1 MMVLSIVAFVV
12 ILGVLFYH
20 KVNLALSS
28 LILLAFTAV
37 MGAIHL
43 WTLWLLL
50 PLAIILLPFNIPA
63 LRRSLFS
70 APALRTFRK
79 VMPAM
84 SRTEKEA
91 IEAGTTWWE
100 GDLFGGKPDWRKLQ
114 DYPEQRLTEEEQRF
128 IDGPVE
134 EACRMANDFQITH
147 ELADLPPELWAYL
160 KEHRFFAMIIKKE
173 YGGLEFSA
181 YAQARVLQK
190 LAGVSGILAI
200 TVGVPNSLGPGE
212 LLQHYG
218 TEEQKDHYL
227 PRLAE
232 GLEIPCFAL
241 TSPEAGSDAGA
252 IPDFGIVCKGQ
263 WQGKEVLGMR
273 LTWNKRYITLAP
285 IATVLGLAF
294 KLKDPEHL
302 LGNETELGITCA
314 LIPTDTAGVEI
325 GHRHFPLNV
334 PFQNGPTRG
343 HDIFVPIDYIIGGPK
358 MAGQGWRML
367 VECLSV
373 GRGITLPSNS
383 TGSLKSLALA
393 TGAYAYIRRQFKLPI
408 GKMEGIEEPLARI
421 AGNAYVMDAAATL
434 ITNGI
439 MLGEKP
445 AVLSA
450 IVKYHCTHRG
460 QRAVMDAMDITGG
473 KGIMLGTSNFVA
485 RSYQGAPI
493 AITVEGANILT
504 RSMII
509 FGQGAI
515 RCHPYV
521 LREMA
526 AAEKNDLVDFDRALF
541 GHIGHVGSNIMR
553 SFWLGLTGGRTSDTP
568 VNDKTARYY
577 QHINRLSANLALL
590 SDISM
595 GVLGGSL
602 KRRERISARL
612 GDILSQMYL
621 ATATLKRYDEEGCN
635 EEDLPLVHWGVQDC
649 LHQAEVA
656 IDDLLRNFP
665 NRFVAGVMRLVIFPL
680 GLSHAAPSDR
690 LDHELARI
698 LQVPS
703 ATRSRIGR
711 GQYLTP
717 SEHNPV
723 GLLEEALQDILAAEP
738 VHKRLCDA
746 MGKKLPFTRLDILA
760 QKGLDAGHLSADDAR
775 ILSRAE
781 ESRLRSI
788 NVDEFEPDALAAQ
801 KPEAEKDSVKKAE
814 AKPRHT
820 EAA

>member
-1 MMVLSIVAFVV
+1 MMILSIVATLVL
-12 ILGVLFYH
+12 IGALFYH
-20 KVNLALSS
+20 RVSLPLSS
-28 LILLAFTAV
+28 LILLAWTAAF
-37 MGAIHL
+37 GAAGL
-43 WTLWLLL
+43 WSLWLLV
-50 PLAIILLPFNIPA
+50 PLAIILVPLNVTPM
-63 LRRSLFS
+63 RKSLIS
-70 APALRTFRK
+70 APVFRGFRK
-79 VMPAM
+79 VMPPM

-91 IEAGTTWWE
+91 IDAGTTWWE
-100 GDLFGGKPDWRKLQ
+100 GDLFRGNPDWQKLHN
-114 DYPEQRLTEEEQRF
+114 YPQPKLTAEEQAF
-128 IDGPVE
+128 LDGPVE

-147 ELADLPPELWAYL
+147 EMADLPPELWAFL

-181 YAQARVLQK
+181 YAQSRVLQK

-218 TEEQKDHYL
+218 TDAQKNHYL
-227 PRLAE
+227 PRLAR
-232 GLEIPCFAL
+232 GQEIPCFAL

-252 IPDFGIVCKGQ
+252 IPDTGVVCMGE
-263 WQGKEVLGMR
+263 WQGEQVLGMR

-294 KLKDPEHL
+294 KLSDPDRL
-302 LGNETELGITCA
+302 LGGEQELGITCA
-314 LIPTDTAGVEI
+314 LIPTNTPGVEI
-325 GHRHFPLNV
+325 GRRHFPLNV

-343 HDIFVPIDYIIGGPK
+343 KDIFVPIDYIIGGPK

-383 TGSLKSLALA
+383 TGSLKSIALA
-393 TGAYAYIRRQFKLPI
+393 TGAYAHIRRQFKVSI

-421 AGNAYVMDAAATL
+421 AGNAYVMDAAASL
-434 ITNGI
+434 ITYGI

-460 QRAVMDAMDITGG
+460 QQSIIDAMDIAGG
-473 KGIMLGTSNFVA
+473 KGIMLGEGNFLA
-485 RSYQGAPI
+485 RAYQGAPI

-504 RSMII
+504 RTMMI

-521 LREMA
+521 LEEMA
-526 AAEKNDLVDFDRALF
+526 AAQNNDVNAFDKLLF
-541 GHIGHVGSNIMR
+541 RHIGHVGSNLVR
-553 SFWLGLTGGRTSDTP
+553 SFWLGLTNGLTSRSPTRDATR
-568 VNDKTARYY
+568 RYY
-577 QHINRLSANLALL
+577 QHINRLSASLALL
-590 SDISM
+590 SDVSM
-595 GVLGGSL
+595 AVLGGSL

-612 GDILSQMYL
+612 GDVLSQLYL
-621 ATATLKRYDEEGCN
+621 ASAVLKRYDDEGRQ
-635 EEDLPLVHWGVQDC
+635 EADLPLVHWGVQDA
-649 LHQAEVA
+649 LHQAEQA
-656 IDDLLRNFP
+656 ISDLLRNFP
-665 NRFVAGVMRLVIFPL
+665 NGAVAALLSLAIFPA
-680 GLSHAAPSDR
+680 GRRYDAPSDK
-690 LDHELARI
+690 LDHKLAKI
-698 LQVPS
+698 LQTPS

-723 GLLEEALQDILAAEP
+723 GLLEQALLEVMAADPIHQRICKE
-738 VHKRLCDA
+738 
-746 MGKKLPFTRLDILA
+746 MGKNLPFTRLDELAKRALKEGRINEDEAAIL
-760 QKGLDAGHLSADDAR
+760 
-775 ILSRAE
+775 IRAE

-788 NVDEFEPDALAAQ
+788 NVDDFEPDALATLPV
-801 KPEAEKDSVKKAE
+801 KLPEAVRKV
-814 AKPRHT
+814 

>member
-1 MMVLSIVAFVV
+1 MMMLSIVAT
-12 ILGVLFYH
+12 IALIGVLFYH
-20 KVNLALSS
+20 RVGLLLSS
-28 LILLAFTAV
+28 AILLAWTAAL
-37 MGAIHL
+37 GFAGL
-43 WTLWLLL
+43 WSLWVLI
-50 PLAIILLPFNIPA
+50 PVAILLVPFNVAP
-63 LRRSLFS
+63 LRKSLFS
-70 APALRTFRK
+70 APAFRSFRK
-79 VMPAM
+79 VMPPM

-91 IEAGTTWWE
+91 IDAGTTWWE
-100 GDLFGGKPDWRKLQ
+100 GDLFRGNPDWQKLHN
-114 DYPEQRLTEEEQRF
+114 YPQPTLTAEEQAF

-147 ELADLPPELWAYL
+147 EMADLPPELWAYL

-218 TEEQKDHYL
+218 TQEQKDHYL
-227 PRLAE
+227 PRLAR
-232 GLEIPCFAL
+232 GQEIPCFAL

-252 IPDFGIVCKGQ
+252 IPDTGVVCMGE
-263 WQGKEVLGMR
+263 WQGQQVLGMR

-294 KLKDPEHL
+294 KLSDPDHL
-302 LGNETELGITCA
+302 LGDDAEPGITCA
-314 LIPTDTAGVEI
+314 LIPTNTPGVEI
-325 GHRHFPLNV
+325 GKRHFPLNV

-343 HDIFVPIDYIIGGPK
+343 NDIFVPIDYIIGGPK

-383 TGSLKSLALA
+383 TGSLKSIALA
-393 TGAYAYIRRQFKLPI
+393 TGAYAHIRRQFKVSI

-421 AGNAYVMDAAATL
+421 AGNAYVMDAAASL
-434 ITNGI
+434 ITYGI

-460 QRAVMDAMDITGG
+460 QQSIIDAMDIAGG
-473 KGIMLGTSNFVA
+473 KGIMLGESNFLA
-485 RSYQGAPI
+485 RAYQGAPI

-504 RSMII
+504 RTMMI

-521 LREMA
+521 LEEMA
-526 AAEKNDLVDFDRALF
+526 AAQSNDLNAFDQLLF
-541 GHIGHVGSNIMR
+541 SHIGHVGSNMMR
-553 SFWLGLTGGRTSDTP
+553 SFWLGLTNGLTSRSPTP
-568 VNDKTARYY
+568 DATRRYY
-577 QHINRLSANLALL
+577 QHINRVSANLALM

-595 GVLGGSL
+595 AVLGGSL

-612 GDILSQMYL
+612 GDVLSQLYL
-621 ATATLKRYDEEGCN
+621 ASAALKRYEDEGRHEA
-635 EEDLPLVHWGVQDC
+635 DLPLVHWGVQDA
-649 LHQAEVA
+649 LHQAEQA
-656 IDDLLRNFP
+656 LDDLLRNFP
-665 NRFVAGVMRLVIFPL
+665 NGGVAGLMRLVIFPL
-680 GLSHAAPSDR
+680 GRRFTAPSDK
-690 LDHELARI
+690 LDHQLANI
-698 LQVPS
+698 IQTPC

-717 SEHNPV
+717 SEHNAM
-723 GLLEEALQDILAAEP
+723 GLLEAALADVMAAEP
-738 VHKRLCDA
+738 IHVRICKEL
-746 MGKKLPFTRLDILA
+746 GKNLPFTRLDALA
-760 QKGLDAGHLSADDAR
+760 NDALAKGFITQEEANVL
-775 ILSRAE
+775 IKAE

-788 NVDEFEPDALAAQ
+788 NVDEFDFDALATQ
-801 KPEAEKDSVKKAE
+801 PVKPQAEVRAI
-814 AKPRHT
+814 

>member
-1 MMVLSIVAFVV
+1 MMILSIVATLVL
-12 ILGVLFYH
+12 IGALFYH
-20 KVNLALSS
+20 RVSLPLSS
-28 LILLAFTAV
+28 LILLAWTAAL
-37 MGAIHL
+37 GAVGL
-43 WTLWLLL
+43 WSLWLLV
-50 PLAIILLPFNIPA
+50 PLAIILVPLNVTPM
-63 LRRSLFS
+63 RKSLIS
-70 APALRTFRK
+70 APVFSGFRK
-79 VMPAM
+79 VMPPM

-91 IEAGTTWWE
+91 IDAGTTWWE
-100 GDLFGGKPDWRKLQ
+100 GDLFRGNPDWQKLHN
-114 DYPEQRLTEEEQRF
+114 YPQPKLTAEEQAF
-128 IDGPVE
+128 LDGPVE

-147 ELADLPPELWAYL
+147 EMADLPPELWAFL

-181 YAQARVLQK
+181 YAQSRVLQK

-218 TEEQKDHYL
+218 TDTQKNHYL
-227 PRLAE
+227 PRLAR
-232 GLEIPCFAL
+232 GQEIPCFAL

-252 IPDFGIVCKGQ
+252 IPDTGVVCMGE
-263 WQGKEVLGMR
+263 WQGEQVLGMR

-294 KLKDPEHL
+294 KLSDPDRL
-302 LGNETELGITCA
+302 LGGEQELGITCA
-314 LIPTDTAGVEI
+314 LIPTNTPGVEI
-325 GHRHFPLNV
+325 GRRHFPLNV

-343 HDIFVPIDYIIGGPK
+343 KDIFVPIDYIIGGPK

-383 TGSLKSLALA
+383 TGSLKSIALA
-393 TGAYAYIRRQFKLPI
+393 TGAYAHIRRQFKVSI

-421 AGNAYVMDAAATL
+421 AGNAYVMDAAASL
-434 ITNGI
+434 ITYGI

-460 QRAVMDAMDITGG
+460 QQSIIDAMDIAGG
-473 KGIMLGTSNFVA
+473 KGIMLGEGNFLA
-485 RSYQGAPI
+485 RAYQGAPI

-504 RSMII
+504 RTMMI

-521 LREMA
+521 LEEMA
-526 AAEKNDLVDFDRALF
+526 AAQNNDVNAFDKLLF
-541 GHIGHVGSNIMR
+541 RHIGHVGSNLVR
-553 SFWLGLTGGRTSDTP
+553 SFWLGLTNGLTSRSPTRDATR
-568 VNDKTARYY
+568 RYY
-577 QHINRLSANLALL
+577 QHINRLSASLALL
-590 SDISM
+590 SDMSM
-595 GVLGGSL
+595 AVLGGSL

-612 GDILSQMYL
+612 GDVLSQLYL
-621 ATATLKRYDEEGCN
+621 ASAVLKRYDDEGRQ
-635 EEDLPLVHWGVQDC
+635 EADLPLVHWGVQDA
-649 LHQAEVA
+649 LHQAEQA
-656 IDDLLRNFP
+656 ISDLLRNFP
-665 NRFVAGVMRLVIFPL
+665 NGAVAGLLSLAIFPA
-680 GLSHAAPSDR
+680 GRRYDAPSDK
-690 LDHELARI
+690 LDHKLAKI
-698 LQVPS
+698 LQTPS

-723 GLLEEALQDILAAEP
+723 GLLEQALLEVMAADP
-738 VHKRLCDA
+738 IHQRICKD
-746 MGKKLPFTRLDILA
+746 MGKNLPFTRLDELAKRALKEGRINEDEAAIL
-760 QKGLDAGHLSADDAR
+760 
-775 ILSRAE
+775 IRAE

-788 NVDEFEPDALAAQ
+788 NVDDFEPDALATLPV
-801 KPEAEKDSVKKAE
+801 KLPEAVRKV
-814 AKPRHT
+814 

>member
-12 ILGVLFYH
+12 ILGALFYH
-20 KVNLALSS
+20 RVNLPISS

-37 MGAIHL
+37 MGAINL

-50 PLAIILLPFNIPA
+50 PLAIILLPLNIPA
-63 LRRSLFS
+63 VRRALLSG
-70 APALRTFRK
+70 PALRTFRK

-100 GDLFGGKPDWRKLQ
+100 GDLFGGKPDWKKLQ

-134 EACRMANDFQITH
+134 EACRMANDFEITH

-294 KLKDPEHL
+294 KLKDPDHL
-302 LGNETELGITCA
+302 LGNDTELGITCA
-314 LIPTDTAGVEI
+314 LIPTDTKGVEI

-343 HDIFVPIDYIIGGPK
+343 NDIFVPIDFIIGGPK

-473 KGIMLGTSNFVA
+473 KGIMLGKSNFVA
-485 RSYQGAPI
+485 RTYQGAPI

-541 GHIGHVGSNIMR
+541 GHLGHVGGNTMR
-553 SFWLGLTGGRTSDTP
+553 SFWLGLTRGRTSDTP
-568 VNDKTARYY
+568 VNDATARYY

-590 SDISM
+590 ADVSM

-621 ATATLKRYDEEGCN
+621 ATATLKRFDEEGCH
-635 EEDLPLVHWGVQDC
+635 EADLPLVHWGVQDC

-665 NRFVAGVMRLVIFPL
+665 NRFIAGLMRLVVFPL
-680 GLSHAAPSDR
+680 GGTHAAPSDR

-723 GLLEEALQDILAAEP
+723 GLLEQALEDILAAEP

-788 NVDEFEPDALAAQ
+788 NVDEFEPHELAAHQ
-801 KPEAEKDSVKKAE
+801 PKQEEASVKKDE